1 MRKWLNCE
9 LSKMDWEKARVFL
22 KSNNIR
28 YEVSGCGSGIHVE
41 VFANDSEAQSI
52 NCFLDTH

>member
-28 YEVSGCGSGIHVE
+28 YEASGCGSGIHVE
-41 VFANDSEAQSI
+41 VFEAQAI
-52 NCFLDTH
+52 NCFLDTL